1 MTTTPPPSDPADP
14 ADRSRRR
21 LLFAAGV
28 AAAGAGLAGAIAAT
42 AEMLWPAVS
51 YEPPRRYPVG
61 RPDSLPLDRA
71 TFLPER
77 RLFVLNRADG
87 FAAVSAVCP
96 HLGCTVRHVDGEGF
110 VCPCHGSRFDLHGQV
125 LHGPAPRP
133 LAWYGL
139 SLSRRGDLVVDE
151 RRLVDPSWRFRA

>member
-1 MTTTPPPSDPADP
+1 MSTVPPADDP
-14 ADRSRRR
+14 PDRSRRH
-21 LLFAAGV
+21 LLFTAGT
-28 AAAGAGLAGAIAAT
+28 AAAAAGLAGAAAVT

-51 YEPPRRYPVG
+51 YEPPRRYAIG

-71 TFLPER
+71 TFVPER
-77 RLFVLNRADG
+77 RVYVLNAADG
-87 FAAVSAVCP
+87 FAAVSAVCT
-96 HLGCTVRHVDGEGF
+96 HLGCTIRHVESEGF

-125 LHGPAPRP
+125 IEGPAPRA

-151 RRLVDPSWRFRA
+151 RRLVDPAYRFRA